1 MFCKNVPIMP
11 IISRNTHLRLGRGR
25 SRDISMKITRNTDI
39 EAEPEQAS
47 FMIIRSRSPE
57 SVIMEM
63 TVSPCVIGMKKLA
76 MLYAIHV
83 ENCAYDIP
91 TYASTSLG
99 KAIPKPKI
107 ERRIAGRE
115 ATSPKKTKASPAQ
128 ASSNRNISN
137 SGPFA
142 GIKNDIIYIIIPL
155 IIKLI
160 ELYAR

>member
-1 MFCKNVPIMP
+1 
-11 IISRNTHLRLGRGR
+11 
-25 SRDISMKITRNTDI
+25 MKITRNTDI

-47 FMIIRSRSPE
+47 FMIIRNRSPE

-63 TVSPCVIGMKKLA
+63 TVSPRVIGMKKFP

-91 TYASTSLG
+91 TYTSTSLG
-99 KAIPKPKI
+99 KDIPKPKI
-107 ERRIAGRE
+107 QRRIAGRE
-115 ATSPKKTKASPAQ
+115 ASPKKTKASPTQ
-128 ASSNRNISN
+128 ASSSRNISN

-155 IIKLI
+155 IIKYI
-160 ELYAR
+160 EL